1 MYARLVEIA
10 AFWSKSLNPAVI
22 VSSKQ
27 KQPIAISNKQTNE
40 KTAHHLINETTK
52 TRYTPVA
59 TKKMKSLRPT
69 VLSSLS
75 GFLGA

>member
-27 KQPIAISNKQTNE
+27 KQPILPSRTNKQT
-40 KTAHHLINETTK
+40 KRQPTISSTK
-52 TRYTPVA
+52 QQKHDTRQWQL
-59 TKKMKSLRPT
+59 KK
-69 VLSSLS
+69 
-75 GFLGA
+75 